1 VDELLDEL
9 ANAGLLTRF
18 EAGGMRLIQIL
29 EFEKHQHCHVK
40 EPESILPAPGQHRAE
55 RASGGDPPMPSTSP
69 APVLHGASTVPAPVL
84 HRSRPAE
91 AEAEAEG
98 ERVVV
103 DAARARGSPRAV
115 PLDAPTEAHEQLARE
130 VGVSCQAEFEKFRDW
145 LASTGTRPRDYS
157 ARFRNWLR
165 KAGEFRARDAPR
177 VTANDKRTATAAAMY
192 AHRNAPTHDDQPRD
206 ITGHAERLA

>member
-1 VDELLDEL
+1 
-9 ANAGLLTRF
+9 
-18 EAGGMRLIQIL
+18 M
-29 EFEKHQHCHVK
+29 
-40 EPESILPAPGQHRAE
+40 
-55 RASGGDPPMPSTSP
+55 
-69 APVLHGASTVPAPVL
+69 
-84 HRSRPAE
+84 
-91 AEAEAEG
+91 
-98 ERVVV
+98 V

-177 VTANDKRTATAAAMY
+177 VTAHDKRTATAAAMY
-192 AHRNAPTHDDQPRD
+192 AHRTAPTHDDQPRD